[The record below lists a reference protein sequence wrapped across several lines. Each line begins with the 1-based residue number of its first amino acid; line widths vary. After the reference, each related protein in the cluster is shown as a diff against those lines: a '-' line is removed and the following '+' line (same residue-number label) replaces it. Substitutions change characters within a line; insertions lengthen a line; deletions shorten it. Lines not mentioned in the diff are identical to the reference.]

1 MDEAHY
7 VNPLPVSTSAATW
20 KKKPKGRFNTKDI
33 NTILEYCIDVRDLGN
48 GLNISHILLKRY
60 ESPKFDFQSEIS
72 VPNARTIDLLFTML
86 LGSRK
91 WRKAERFLACLHERY
106 PRPIPVDIYVA
117 ILNKLVSVP
126 DQMRFMKSILSYLE
140 EHGPA
145 PTVTL
150 YNTFLKAHAIHSGAK
165 RAGEYLKSMLELNQA
180 ADQQSFRILIE
191 ASLKELDLAR
201 AHYWLAEY
209 ARQGF
214 EIPPRMMDPFMRT
227 CIQQLKEDRV
237 GDSRTKGGLPADTS
251 SYSKEWMH
259 KALHLVQFMTNQRI
273 RPTATTFELLIE
285 GFLLQGSLT
294 DARKVLH
301 QMRGSPHL
309 YTPAPRTW
317 ILFFEHYLAVN
328 DHMSALKVLNEMRH
342 ALLLRP
348 FRTQSTVVPTKLYH
362 QLFRHLLECGKLSLA
377 ERSLYEMMIHQNRR
391 QPSEPEVVDLI
402 WKLDRHPDAAER
414 VYELLYSQAREP
426 RSSMSILP
434 PGSRYVRKNRIL
446 ERGPIQ
452 MANVGLMRARANS
465 PNETLHLEVWKSWD
479 DMTMEF
485 LEKQRE
491 CLSSDQSDL
500 KATQKDMSVLASA
513 FEQVAKAS
521 RKPSHKPSL
530 SKESN
535 QVNEQAQDAEEGD
548 HVASGW
554 DFGQIRR
561 NLGPGQSLGLGL
573 GLGGAFS
580 GASSFPVMGKHRMLI
595 QQLLQQK
602 EILKP
607 LLDRHE
613 ALVEGGTAISTKTGN
628 SDYTAE
634 KNTNDVRLGNMKR
647 SFEWVQ
653 EHKIPI
659 RIEGLNAYIE
669 SLLSHKD
676 FDEVKSC
683 VERFLLS
690 SDSAPPVAAVVA
702 SEHEA
707 SSNKT
712 LTTTTSPLPP
722 LGPDVATIQLFYNRK
737 NRKSKISE
745 DLMHRLLYKG
755 GPRLVNEWTNHLE
768 ALRTRNRSPVEI

>member
-7 VNPLPVSTSAATW
+7 VNPPPISARAAMW
-20 KKKPKGRFNTKDI
+20 GKKQGGRFNAKDI
-33 NTILEYCIDVRDLGN
+33 NTILEYCINVRDLGN
-48 GLNISHILLKRY
+48 GVNISHILLKRY
-60 ESPKFDFQSEIS
+60 QSPKFDFQSEVS
-72 VPNARTIDLLFTML
+72 VPNARTIDLLFKTL
-86 LGSRK
+86 INCRQ
-91 WRKAERFLACLHERY
+91 WRKAERFLACLHKHY
-106 PRPIPVDIYVA
+106 PRPIPVDNYAA
-117 ILNKLVSVP
+117 ILNKLAPVP
-126 DQMRFMKSILSYLE
+126 DQIHFMKSILSYLE

-150 YNTFLKAHAIHSGAK
+150 YNTFLKAHAIHSGAE
-165 RAGEYLKSMLELNQA
+165 RAEEYLKGMLKLNQA
-180 ADQQSFRILIE
+180 ADRQSFRILIE

-214 EIPPRMMDPFMRT
+214 EIPPRMMDPFVRT
-227 CIQQLKEDRV
+227 CIQQLKEDKGSR
-237 GDSRTKGGLPADTS
+237 SRTKGGHSADTDP
-251 SYSKEWMH
+251 YSKEWMH

-285 GFLLQGSLT
+285 GFLLQGNLT

-317 ILFFEHYLAVN
+317 TLFFEHYLAVN
-328 DHMSALKVLNEMRH
+328 DHMAALKILNEMRH
-342 ALLLRP
+342 ALSLTP

-362 QLFRHLLECGKLSLA
+362 QLFRHLLKCGKLSLA

-391 QPSEPEVVDLI
+391 QPSEPEATDLI
-402 WKLDRHPDAAER
+402 WKLDRQPEAAER

-426 RSSMSILP
+426 ESSMSILP
-434 PGSRYVRKNRIL
+434 PGSRYVRTNRIL

-465 PNETLHLEVWKSWD
+465 ANETLHLEVWKSWS
-479 DMTMEF
+479 DMTTEF
-485 LEKQRE
+485 LERQYER
-491 CLSSDQSDL
+491 LPSDQNDL
-500 KATQKDMSVLASA
+500 RTTQKDMSVLASA
-513 FEQVAKAS
+513 FEQVARAS
-521 RKPSHKPSL
+521 RKLYRKPSVF
-530 SKESN
+530 KEPN
-535 QVNEQAQDAEEGD
+535 QVKEQAQDTEEGD
-548 HVASGW
+548 HVARGW

-561 NLGPGQSLGLGL
+561 NLGPGLSLGLGL
-573 GLGGAFS
+573 GLGGSSS
-580 GASSFPVMGKHRMLI
+580 GAPSLPVIGKHRLLI
-595 QQLLQQK
+595 QRLLQQR

-613 ALVEGGTAISTKTGN
+613 ALSESGMAISTKTGN

-634 KNTNDVRLGNMKR
+634 NNADEIRLENLKR
-647 SFEWVQ
+647 SFDWVQ

-676 FDEVKSC
+676 FDEAKSC
-683 VERFLLS
+683 VERFLLLSDPVPSAVS
-690 SDSAPPVAAVVA
+690 SED
-702 SEHEA
+702 EA

-712 LTTTTSPLPP
+712 LTTTNYPLPP
-722 LGPDVATIQLFYNRK
+722 LGPDVTTIQIFYNRK

-745 DLMHRLLYKG
+745 DLMHRLLFKG

-768 ALRTRNRSPVEI
+768 GLQARSSSPVEI